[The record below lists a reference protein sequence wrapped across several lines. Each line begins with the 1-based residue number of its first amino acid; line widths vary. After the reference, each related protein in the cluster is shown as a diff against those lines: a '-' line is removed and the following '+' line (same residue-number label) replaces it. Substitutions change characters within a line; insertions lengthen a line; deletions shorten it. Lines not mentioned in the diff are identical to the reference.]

1 MYAIWAYSII
11 LLTLHSMNK
20 PKTTNEV
27 NQARISNVQEYIS
40 RHYREELSL
49 SELAVVAN
57 LAPSTLCHI
66 FKRMTGRSIFQH
78 ISAVRIQHVKE
89 MLQNTELT
97 IKAIAYDCGF
107 STLTNFNRQFK
118 SQTGCTPTE
127 WRSAN
132 ANENNNNK
140 YE

>member
-1 MYAIWAYSII
+1 MS
-11 LLTLHSMNK
+11 K

-27 NQARISNVQEYIS
+27 NQTRISDVQRYIS

-49 SELAVVAN
+49 SELAAVAH

-66 FKRMTGRSIFQH
+66 FKRMTGRSIFQY

-89 MLQNTELT
+89 KLQNTDLT
-97 IKAIAYDCGF
+97 MKAIAYDCGF
-107 STLTNFNRQFK
+107 NTLTNFNRQFK
-118 SQTGCTPTE
+118 CLTGCTPTE
-127 WRSAN
+127 WRSVN
-132 ANENNNNK
+132 ANKNNNNK

>member
-1 MYAIWAYSII
+1 MS
-11 LLTLHSMNK
+11 K

-27 NQARISNVQEYIS
+27 NQTRISDVQRYIS

-49 SELAVVAN
+49 SELAAVAH

-78 ISAVRIQHVKE
+78 ISAVRIQHVME
-89 MLQNTELT
+89 MLQNTDLT
-97 IKAIAYDCGF
+97 MKAIAYDCGF
-107 STLTNFNRQFK
+107 NTLTNFNRQFK
-118 SQTGCTPTE
+118 CLTGCTPTE

-132 ANENNNNK
+132 ANKNNNNK